1 MPYITLIPIVVMM
14 PVMTVIAVSVGPV
27 VCRPRIVAVV
37 AVRSVVAIWIIAG
50 AVVTIPVPRIPK
62 SDPDSSDANR
72 NLSV

>member
-1 MPYITLIPIVVMM
+1 MPYITLIPIVVM

-37 AVRSVVAIWIIAG
+37 GSVIAIWIIA
-50 AVVTIPVPRIPK
+50 VSVPRITI

>member
-1 MPYITLIPIVVMM
+1 MPYIRLIPIVVMM

-37 AVRSVVAIWIIAG
+37 GSVIAIWIVAVSVPWIA
-50 AVVTIPVPRIPK
+50 I